1 MPHKDP
7 RCNTCFAKVKFK
19 LKNTQL
25 ETIFSSRPEGNYS
38 GAVVL
43 GGFLRGNRT
52 TGSCA
57 RGDYSEAIVRGRKHG
72 GQSSAGSFHGGIIP
86 G

>member
-7 RCNTCFAKVKFK
+7 RCNTCFAKLKFK

-25 ETIFSSRPEGNYS
+25 ETIFSSRPKGNYL

-43 GGFLRGNRT
+43 GRFLRGNRP
-52 TGSCA
+52 TGNCA
-57 RGDYSEAIVRGRKHG
+57 RGDYSEAIVRGAKAWGAIVWR
-72 GQSSAGSFHGGIIP
+72 
-86 G
+86 